1 MNVLEVKNNNKG
13 SYEIT
18 LGNKA
23 YICQVGFNGIID
35 NNKKIE
41 GDRSTPSGLW
51 GLKNIYYRPDKVNLS
66 KLISNNF
73 FCFKKIT
80 KNCGWCNDYKSIDY
94 NNHIKIITN
103 GNLYSHSH
111 EKLWREDDVYDI
123 FIETD
128 FNNEPTIP
136 KKGSAI
142 FIHCSFR
149 DLRPTSG
156 CVALSKQ
163 NLIHLVKSITD
174 DTQIKII

>member
-1 MNVLEVKNNNKG
+1 M
-13 SYEIT
+13 
-18 LGNKA
+18 
-23 YICQVGFNGIID
+23 
-35 NNKKIE
+35 
-41 GDRSTPSGLW
+41 
-51 GLKNIYYRPDKVNLS
+51 
-66 KLISNNF
+66 
-73 FCFKKIT
+73 
-80 KNCGWCNDYKSIDY
+80 
-94 NNHIKIITN
+94 
-103 GNLYSHSH
+103 
-111 EKLWREDDVYDI
+111 YDI